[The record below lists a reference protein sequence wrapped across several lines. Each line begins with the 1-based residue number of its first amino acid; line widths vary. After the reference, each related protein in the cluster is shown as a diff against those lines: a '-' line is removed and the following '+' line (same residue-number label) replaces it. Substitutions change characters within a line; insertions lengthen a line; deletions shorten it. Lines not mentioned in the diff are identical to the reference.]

1 MGKNTGGGILGGV
14 ANLASRGDMLFWS
27 KVGRFGGNVDKGEY
41 KALYFSVI
49 MLYFLACKTTYSQMQ
64 EYYINAVLI
73 SFLLYIR

>member
-1 MGKNTGGGILGGV
+1 MLEGV
-14 ANLASRGDMLFWS
+14 VNLASRGDMLFWS
-27 KVGRFGGNVDKGEY
+27 KVGRFGGNVDMGEY

-49 MLYFLACKTTYSQMQ
+49 MLYSLACKTTYSQMQ